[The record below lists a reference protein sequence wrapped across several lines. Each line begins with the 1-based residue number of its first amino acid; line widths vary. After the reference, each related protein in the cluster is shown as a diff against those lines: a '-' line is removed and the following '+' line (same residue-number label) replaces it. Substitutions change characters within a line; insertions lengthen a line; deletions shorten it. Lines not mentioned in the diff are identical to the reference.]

1 MRTPFEDVGDFHK
14 KFGLPRLGPGLAP
27 NTLDKATLQY
37 RAGFMREELNEFVEA
52 ADRGDMAGM
61 LDALV
66 DLAWV
71 AMGTA
76 HYMGVPFD
84 DAWDEVLRA
93 NMEKTRGIPGADDGH
108 KRGAA
113 EVIRKPAGW
122 RPPDIVGVLSRYEK
136 FRKALELVEQQ
147 GAQA

>member
-14 KFGLPRLGPGLAP
+14 KFGLPRRELGREPALLDTE
-27 NTLDKATLQY
+27 TLRY
-37 RAGFMREELNEFVEA
+37 RTAFMQEELGEFVEA

-76 HYMGVPFD
+76 HYMGAPFD

-93 NMEKTRGIPGADDGH
+93 NMEKTRGIPGTDDGH
-108 KRGAA
+108 KRGTA

-122 RPPDIVGVLSRYEK
+122 RPPDIVSVLERYHRLMAAYKHMEPRSR
-136 FRKALELVEQQ
+136 
-147 GAQA
+147 